1 MFLAL
6 NIFSNRNINFV
17 VMSIMFVCVACSDL
31 NSYGD
36 DKSVNNLESE
46 NKRNPTLVFR
56 DTVENNSSKN
66 SSVKTILSGSDSR
79 YTITSTLC
87 DDNEGPSCAELPLGD
102 D

>member
-46 NKRNPTLVFR
+46 NKRNPTLVFG

-79 YTITSTLC
+79 
-87 DDNEGPSCAELPLGD
+87 
-102 D
+102 

>member
-36 DKSVNNLESE
+36 DKAVNNLESE
-46 NKRNPTLVFR
+46 NKRLKKR
-56 DTVENNSSKN
+56 LAKASLKNN
-66 SSVKTILSGSDSR
+66 
-79 YTITSTLC
+79 
-87 DDNEGPSCAELPLGD
+87 
-102 D
+102 

>member
-36 DKSVNNLESE
+36 DKSVSNLESE
-46 NKRNPTLVFR
+46 KFV
-56 DTVENNSSKN
+56 DNSHH
-66 SSVKTILSGSDSR
+66 
-79 YTITSTLC
+79 
-87 DDNEGPSCAELPLGD
+87 
-102 D
+102 